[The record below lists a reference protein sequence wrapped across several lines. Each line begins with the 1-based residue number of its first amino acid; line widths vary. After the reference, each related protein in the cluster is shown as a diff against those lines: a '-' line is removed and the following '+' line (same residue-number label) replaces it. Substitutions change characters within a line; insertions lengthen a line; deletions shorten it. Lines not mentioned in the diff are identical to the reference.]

1 MRPTTLDFRSPHER
15 TAEYKV
21 IQHTH
26 NGHSLDLCYKTKNAT
41 GTILPKEQRFK
52 PSPLYCKGSGAT
64 CFLGPGSYND
74 HQAFKKLRK
83 PSCPTKMVSFEY
95 CLLIKYDRCR
105 LHIYPTERVDNS
117 FTSW

>member
-21 IQHTH
+21 VQHTH
-26 NGHSLDLCYKTKNAT
+26 NGHNLDLCYKTKNAT

-74 HQAFKKLRK
+74 H
-83 PSCPTKMVSFEY
+83 
-95 CLLIKYDRCR
+95 
-105 LHIYPTERVDNS
+105 
-117 FTSW
+117 